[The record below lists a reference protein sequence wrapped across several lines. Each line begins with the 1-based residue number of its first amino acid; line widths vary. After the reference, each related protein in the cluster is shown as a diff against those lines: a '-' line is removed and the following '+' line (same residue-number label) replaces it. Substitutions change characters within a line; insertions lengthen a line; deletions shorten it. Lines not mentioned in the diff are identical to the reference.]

1 MAMKKTSP
9 KKTEPK
15 PPTPRQSAKTSTKS
29 PAKKAS
35 PAAGMGRQAAAKGSK
50 ETSAKTR
57 GMAAAYKKSGS
68 GYLKS
73 ASKSQS
79 GDLGA
84 PNIGQ
89 LKGFFLGSPE
99 YRRTRTEQR
108 ETDQDKRAKTKSG
121 KGYLRPA
128 ENRATFESPYFLS
141 KFNDLSSERTSQ
153 RAKDQ
158 AKRKKK

>member
-1 MAMKKTSP
+1 
-9 KKTEPK
+9 
-15 PPTPRQSAKTSTKS
+15 
-29 PAKKAS
+29 
-35 PAAGMGRQAAAKGSK
+35 
-50 ETSAKTR
+50 
-57 GMAAAYKKSGS
+57 MAAAYKKTGA

-73 ASKSQS
+73 GSKSEA
-79 GDLGA
+79 GDLGG
-84 PNIGQ
+84 PNSGQ

-99 YRRTRTEQR
+99 FRRNRTDKR
-108 ETDQDKRAKTKSG
+108 ATDQDKRAKTKSG